1 MAEEC
6 VVAVYEDG
14 VRAQLVLD
22 KLLASGFPKS
32 NVSLV
37 ARSVKGA
44 EGDVKRALQF
54 GDEMEKDATLG
65 AGIGAVIGLLGGG
78 TAMSAFGASVL
89 ILAGPISAIA
99 GAVVGGLIGAIGGW
113 GVHRDR
119 AAEYQKKV
127 EAGKVLLIAHHSD
140 PRKVA
145 DAEIVLRLTNPEGLR
160 LHAKTDD
167 GDDPSVD
174 DLR

>member
-6 VVAVYEDG
+6 VVAVYENG
-14 VRAQLVLD
+14 VRAQQAIE
-22 KLLASGFPKS
+22 KLIAAGFPKA

-44 EGDVKRALQF
+44 EADVKQALQF
-54 GDEMEKDATLG
+54 GDDMEKDATLG

-78 TAMSAFGASVL
+78 TAMLVFGTTVL
-89 ILAGPISAIA
+89 VVAGPIAA
-99 GAVVGGLIGAIGGW
+99 VTGAVVGGLIGGHRRLGRASRSGGQ
-113 GVHRDR
+113 
-119 AAEYQKKV
+119 YQKKV
-127 EAGKVLLIAHHSD
+127 EAGKVLLIAHHID
-140 PRKVA
+140 PQKIAQVEKFLQTTK
-145 DAEIVLRLTNPEGLR
+145 AEE
-160 LHAKTDD
+160 LHLHSKTDD